1 MMIINERLFREK
13 GIIKVKYL
21 YIVNWRR
28 QEMRKYIRK
37 AVFLATVLL
46 LLPVHAN
53 ANGNF
58 NDRAQALVFLQEAF
72 KAQVKLSEKE
82 RNYLE
87 IEKILTPYFSQEYIK
102 MFLNEN
108 LVGTDDGKYITLG
121 SDFAL
126 YYIPFFKFT
135 EETKIVPYQHKMYV
149 YEFFPSNEE
158 GPVSYDSHYE
168 GIILEQFDGQW
179 KVSEIIFDK
188 IPEQVINLGK
198 HTNNKTLSSEKEGL
212 ILPHFLFNRIIKK
225 SPFDIFLQ
233 RLSVPL
239 ENNNDMNHQ
248 WENFGA
254 PIDGRF
260 TSSF

>member
-1 MMIINERLFREK
+1 MS
-13 GIIKVKYL
+13 
-21 YIVNWRR
+21 
-28 QEMRKYIRK
+28 KYIRK

-46 LLPVHAN
+46 LLPVHAY
-53 ANGNF
+53 ASGNF
-58 NDRAQALVFLQEAF
+58 NDRAQALDFLQEAF

-87 IEKILTPYFSQEYIK
+87 IEKILTPYFSQEYMK

-108 LVGTDDGKYITLG
+108 LVGTDGKYITLG

-126 YYIPFFKFT
+126 YYIPFFKLT
-135 EETKIVPYQHKMYV
+135 EKTKIVPYQHKMYV

-168 GIILEQFDGQW
+168 GILLEQFNGRW
-179 KVSEIIFDK
+179 KVSGTIYDK

-198 HTNNKTLSSEKEGL
+198 QTQKETLSSEKKGH

-225 SPFDIFLQ
+225 SSLDIFSQ
-233 RLSVPL
+233 RLSIPL
-239 ENNNDMNHQ
+239 KNENDMNHQ

-254 PIDGRF
+254 PIDGSF